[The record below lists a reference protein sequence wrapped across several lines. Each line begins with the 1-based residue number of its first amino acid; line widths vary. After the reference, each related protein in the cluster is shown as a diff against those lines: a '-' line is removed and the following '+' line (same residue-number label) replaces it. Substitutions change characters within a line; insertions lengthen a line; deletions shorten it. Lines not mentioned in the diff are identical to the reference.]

1 MTNPVEAP
9 PELPRF
15 SRAERVVHRTF
26 TVLMIICVITAFIL
40 YNGAIG
46 IRVGHRRLIE
56 LIHVYSGL
64 ALPVPVLIGLA
75 SRSFRRDLRRLNRF
89 SPSDWQ
95 WLRGRRRRRGEIRV
109 GKFNP
114 GQKLNASLVA
124 GATLVLTGTGLLMFF
139 PGLARLTWRTGS
151 TFVHDWFSLGLGLL
165 ILGHITFALK
175 DPEARR
181 GMRTGRV
188 SATWVRSEHPAWA
201 DEINAAEHPTPD

>member
-1 MTNPVEAP
+1 MTKPIEP
-9 PELPRF
+9 TTSELDRF

-26 TVLMIICVITAFIL
+26 TVLMIICLITAFIL

-46 IRVGHRRLIE
+46 IRVGHRRLVE
-56 LIHVYSGL
+56 LTHVYCGL

-75 SRSFRRDLRRLNRF
+75 ARSFRTDVRRLNRF
-89 SPSDWQ
+89 SSSDWQ
-95 WLRGRRRRRGEIRV
+95 WLRGRRRRRAEIRV

-151 TFVHDWFSLGLGLL
+151 TFVHDWFALGLGLL
-165 ILGHITFALK
+165 VLGHITYAFR
-175 DPEARR
+175 DPEAL
-181 GMRTGRV
+181 
-188 SATWVRSEHPAWA
+188 SLIH
-201 DEINAAEHPTPD
+201 I